1 MGHNKRG
8 NQRYQGH
15 QPHDDYDDVEDDD
28 EVDDII
34 KDDDNNKDNNNNRD
48 DNDVKG
54 IATLGLDRDLG
65 VFARTSRTLKVISL
79 LMMTMQ

>member
-1 MGHNKRG
+1 M
-8 NQRYQGH
+8 
-15 QPHDDYDDVEDDD
+15 EDND
-28 EVDDII
+28 
-34 KDDDNNKDNNNNRD
+34 KDNNNNRD